1 MALPLS
7 GHKVHTLLS
16 IETEDFVLVIK
27 GPAKNKIVEAFKLHQ
42 DEHGEMKRA
51 VLRVSSGSASIKV
64 FDPQLGLVDYKGGTI
79 WPCFFEQTNYEFI
92 LEKKA
97 GCQKQLAVDHLNK
110 QIRDAITS
118 LGEGD
123 RLLTGILN
131 FGDEVGFSHF
141 EIVGDNEVLFS
152 FELEVFPSKLDYQ
165 RDFEQLLREVNE
177 EVYNLAYDFL
187 LKTRLYAE
195 LRDEKATTQAEFYAI
210 FNAIQEKLFQALE
223 RVMKRPHHKI
233 VSVSSAVHPA
243 RAKHVGKAAVRWLQK
258 RSKLF
263 ERDKYGLV
271 QLAGEYY
278 TPRRILDTRKELSY
292 NTYEN
297 RFLKWMLW
305 QINFKLKAFKEKY
318 LSQKNVDE
326 RVIAEIT
333 RAQKQLQRYARFGF
347 LQEVGK
353 LTQVEH
359 SSLVMQMAPG
369 YRQVFKCY
377 LMLLKGLNISS
388 DLFAISPKGLAA
400 LYEYWCFL
408 KINALLRK
416 KYRLERNDLVKVESN
431 GITVNLV
438 KGKASTLEYVNP
450 HNGEKYTLTYNR
462 RYSDLPTIA
471 QTPDNVLKLEKEG
484 SETEFHYIFDA
495 KYRLAVE
502 DEYIKRFKQP
512 GPPEDAINTMHRYR
526 DAIIT
531 QENISRNVFAAIVL
545 FPYNDELRY
554 AGQKGEPAHKFY
566 ESIEQ
571 VGIGALPFLPDQ
583 TKLVETLLEQ
593 LILET
598 PDSAFERTVMQ
609 EGTVEYL
616 TRDSKRNVLIG
627 PLGRKDQLDLC
638 LKNNYYYTYLKEV
651 KSYLNE
657 LEYVAIYQ
665 SKRLFTNEAEQGI
678 YYYGRIKDYTVL
690 YRYEIK
696 EAPRGRAPHELAVL
710 FTIERWEKRLNP
722 IRPGGYG
729 PAEPQRTSWEIFKE
743 ANLYPELH
751 LSSIEVRLWRE
762 LRRFKEC
769 IGVDFSAER
778 IAESDHMT
786 SMEFPGLFVKRINEN
801 EFQVITGTNKRIFCF
816 NDLNVRPAKVL
827 RDIIKFWR
835 KNLGTPD
842 RNCIPW
848 GKGGRG

>member
-1 MALPLS
+1 MVSPLS
-7 GHKVHTLLS
+7 GHKVQILLS
-16 IETEDFVLVIK
+16 IETEDFELVIK
-27 GPAKNKIVEAFKLHQ
+27 GPAQNKIVEAFQLHQ
-42 DEHGEMKRA
+42 DEQGEMKRA
-51 VLRVSSGSASIKV
+51 ALRVSPGPALIKV
-64 FDPQLGLVDYKGGTI
+64 FDTQQGLVDYQGGTI

-97 GCQKQLAVDHLNK
+97 SCQKQLAVDHLNK
-110 QIRDAITS
+110 QIREAITP
-118 LGEGD
+118 LGERD

-177 EVYNLAYDFL
+177 EVYNLAYAFL
-187 LKTRLYAE
+187 AKTILYASLLHKKE
-195 LRDEKATTQAEFYAI
+195 PTQAEFYAI
-210 FNAIQEKLFQALE
+210 FRAIQEKLFQALE
-223 RVMKRPHHKI
+223 RVMKRPHHEI
-233 VSVSSAVHPA
+233 ISVRRIVHPA
-243 RAKHVGKAAVRWLQK
+243 RAKHAGKEAVRWLQK
-258 RSKLF
+258 RSRLF
-263 ERDKYGLV
+263 ERDQHGVV
-271 QLAGEYY
+271 QVAGEYY
-278 TPRRILDTRKELSY
+278 TPRKILDTTKEVSY
-292 NTYEN
+292 DTYEN
-297 RFLKWMLW
+297 RYLKWILR
-305 QINFKLKAFKEKY
+305 QIELKLKAFKEKY
-318 LSQKNVDE
+318 LSQNNVDE
-326 RVIAEIT
+326 RVVAEIT

-388 DLFAISPKGLAA
+388 DLFAISPKGLAV

-416 KYRLERNDLVKVESN
+416 KYRLERNDLVKIESN

-450 HNGEKYTLTYNR
+450 RNGEKYTLTYNR
-462 RYSDLPTIA
+462 RYGDLPTIT

-512 GPPEDAINTMHRYR
+512 GPPEDTINTMHRYR

-545 FPYNDELRY
+545 FPHNDELRY

-571 VGIGALPFLPDQ
+571 VGIGALPFLPGQ

-598 PDSAFERTVMQ
+598 PGSAFERTVMQ

-616 TRDSKRNVLIG
+616 TRDNKRNVLIG
-627 PLGRKDQLDLC
+627 PLKSKEQLEINLRH
-638 LKNNYYYTYLKEV
+638 NFYHTYLNLV
-651 KSYLNE
+651 QPYLSE

-665 SKRLFTNEAEQGI
+665 SKKEFPVAEEQGI
-678 YYYGRIKDYTVL
+678 HYVGRIKDYEVL
-690 YRYEIK
+690 PRREIK
-696 EAPRGRAPHELAVL
+696 EAPAGSRPGELAVVFRVEEWL
-710 FTIERWEKRLNP
+710 KRPEP
-722 IRPGGYG
+722 IKPGGYG
-729 PAEPQRTSWEIFKE
+729 PSMPQRTTWQLLKE
-743 ANLYPELH
+743 ASIYPELH
-751 LSSIEVRLWRE
+751 LRQLEIRLWRE
-762 LRRFKEC
+762 LRRVQDC
-769 IGVDFSAER
+769 VSINFSSEQ
-778 IAESDHMT
+778 IKESDQMV
-786 SMEFPGLFVKRINEN
+786 SMEFPGLLARKLDDKR
-801 EFQVITGTNKRIFCF
+801 FQVTVGGQTKEFDFSLLNKR
-816 NDLNVRPAKVL
+816 PAQVL
-827 RDIIKFWR
+827 REIIVFWQ
-835 KNLGTPD
+835 K
-842 RNCIPW
+842 W
-848 GKGGRG
+848 G